1 MDTDGFSQHPFDDFD
16 HVRPM
21 RPSQDLSLEDHSF
34 RDMGQETL
42 LSGTEPSSGGGRV
55 RDIQETVLTIATST
69 ADENNGQDDDQ
80 SSLSQEQHN
89 HNNVLAPSP
98 LEHATHPSPYMSISF
113 AYSTTTTNTNTTT
126 EVPTEGSVS
135 SQHPPLSIHSSASL
149 QSLESLSDSSPALH
163 PHSTRP
169 PTVDDPPQQQLQQ
182 PQYRRQQGTD
192 PPTFRSAN
200 FNHHSQE
207 NPTTPRRISSLTF
220 LPTNPAQLFGS
231 VSSPSLPQSPL
242 QTVFPPQP
250 FEPHGNSQQV
260 HLGTSVSSHSTTS
273 LATSAAARFSQAFS
287 PLLSN
292 RRKSAIIEMP
302 STPESA
308 KFPYSSMHHSSPGSL
323 HSSNDA
329 GDAPGGAT
337 STLGGQQS
345 GQGSHHFSTN
355 FGKISSFSSPRSTR
369 TRRTLPAGINY
380 LSDDA
385 SHPSYATPPLT
396 ATAFHTGLA
405 PHYATVASS
414 SQVRELHQEG
424 NVRDSTIKSNSTV
437 SSTIEKALKKAK
449 VFLDDRAKPKA
460 RAASLWSFLGKG
472 RRYDSMQRGLLRKK
486 DLALIVLS
494 VFRCHVRV

>member
-1 MDTDGFSQHPFDDFD
+1 
-16 HVRPM
+16 M
-21 RPSQDLSLEDHSF
+21 RDN
-34 RDMGQETL
+34 
-42 LSGTEPSSGGGRV
+42 
-55 RDIQETVLTIATST
+55 QETVLTIATS
-69 ADENNGQDDDQ
+69 ADENDGQDDDQ
-80 SSLSQEQHN
+80 CSLSQEQYN
-89 HNNVLAPSP
+89 HNVLAPSP

-113 AYSTTTTNTNTTT
+113 AYSTTTTNTNTAT

-135 SQHPPLSIHSSASL
+135 SLHPPLSVHSSASL
-149 QSLESLSDSSPALH
+149 HSLESLSDSSPALH

-169 PTVDDPPQQQLQQ
+169 TTIDDPPQQQQLQQ
-182 PQYRRQQGTD
+182 PQHQHRRQQGTD

-250 FEPHGNSQQV
+250 FESHGNSQQG
-260 HLGTSVSSHSTTS
+260 HLGTSAPSHSSTS

-292 RRKSAIIEMP
+292 RRKSAIVEMP

-323 HSSNDA
+323 HSSNDT

-405 PHYATVASS
+405 PHYATASS
-414 SQVRELHQEG
+414 SQVRELNQEG
-424 NVRDSTIKSNSTV
+424 SVRDSTIKSNSTV
-437 SSTIEKALKKAK
+437 SSTIEKAMRKAK

-460 RAASLWSFLGKG
+460 RAASLWSFLGKDETTSTTSNVDPCG
-472 RRYDSMQRGLLRKK
+472 QK
-486 DLALIVLS
+486 DPNAPCDFL
-494 VFRCHVRV
+494 FRCHVRV

>member
-1 MDTDGFSQHPFDDFD
+1 
-16 HVRPM
+16 M
-21 RPSQDLSLEDHSF
+21 RPSQDLSLEGPF
-34 RDMGQETL
+34 PRDLGQEA
-42 LSGTEPSSGGGRV
+42 LSGMESSGGGRV
-55 RDIQETVLTIATST
+55 RGIQETVLTMATST
-69 ADENNGQDDDQ
+69 ADEHNGQDDDQ
-80 SSLSQEQHN
+80 CSLSQEQLN
-89 HNNVLAPSP
+89 RNVLAPSP
-98 LEHATHPSPYMSISF
+98 LEHATHPSPYMSVSF

-126 EVPTEGSVS
+126 DAPTEGSIS
-135 SQHPPLSIHSSASL
+135 SLHPPLSVHSNTSL
-149 QSLESLSDSSPALH
+149 HSLESLSDSPALL

-169 PTVDDPPQQQLQQ
+169 PIADDPPQQHPQ
-182 PQYRRQQGTD
+182 PQQRRQQGTD

-200 FNHHSQE
+200 FNHHNHNQE

-220 LPTNPAQLFGS
+220 LPTNTAQLFGS

-250 FEPHGNSQQV
+250 FESHNLQGHP
-260 HLGTSVSSHSTTS
+260 GTSAPSHSSSS

-329 GDAPGGAT
+329 GDASGGVT
-337 STLGGQQS
+337 STQGQP
-345 GQGSHHFSTN
+345 GQGNHHFSTN

-405 PHYATVASS
+405 PHYATVAST
-414 SQVRELHQEG
+414 SQIRELHQEG
-424 NVRDSTIKSNSTV
+424 SVRDSTIKSASV

-460 RAASLWSFLGKG
+460 RAASLWSFLGKE
-472 RRYDSMQRGLLRKK
+472 R
-486 DLALIVLS
+486 
-494 VFRCHVRV
+494 